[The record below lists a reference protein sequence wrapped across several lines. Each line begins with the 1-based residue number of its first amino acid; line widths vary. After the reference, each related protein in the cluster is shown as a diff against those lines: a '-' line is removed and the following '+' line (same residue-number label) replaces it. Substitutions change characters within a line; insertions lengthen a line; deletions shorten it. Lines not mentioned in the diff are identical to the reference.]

1 MKKNFLFEF
10 SKGILFRIILDVIYI
25 FILTETNPVMFN
37 VDINIYNIILSWIVL
52 IPILYLFT
60 SKIYLKKKFVSDW
73 ILTLLFF
80 FSFIPSCVYFAYS
93 GINYTYIFLISIYWI
108 VLISVDLILKK
119 YYKKKIKKIRKQ
131 KVYKKYVFN
140 IILTISFILVIYTSV
155 QLFGKISFHLNLYDV
170 YGLRQNFSD
179 KGFSTWHT
187 YMLTWIGFVIIP
199 ISASYFFYKK
209 KYLYFFSLCL
219 MQVMVFAL
227 GGQKS
232 QLLFIPMGLLFDLF
246 VIKKKKSVINYFVI
260 ISLVSIIEEMII
272 STNFL
277 LDMFV
282 RRIFFVPS
290 VLSYYYIDFFSKN
303 PKLLFFEDM
312 LMSRIY
318 VRLFDLHPLY
328 PKPVAYIIGE
338 IYLGKFNVSA
348 NNGMFS
354 YEYANAGIIG
364 VVLSAVFLVVVIHL
378 VNRIFSQLNIGQS
391 GVLILVLSVS
401 ILSVS
406 SSDIFYEYII
416 PLLLVAYLIN
426 YSNQSNRKDKQID
439 DN

>member
-1 MKKNFLFEF
+1 MDFYLVQFYFTMKH
-10 SKGILFRIILDVIYI
+10 
-25 FILTETNPVMFN
+25 
-37 VDINIYNIILSWIVL
+37 
-52 IPILYLFT
+52 
-60 SKIYLKKKFVSDW
+60 
-73 ILTLLFF
+73 
-80 FSFIPSCVYFAYS
+80 
-93 GINYTYIFLISIYWI
+93 
-108 VLISVDLILKK
+108 
-119 YYKKKIKKIRKQ
+119 KKKIKKIRKQ